1 MQAAAA
7 AVLAPFAWVDGPL
20 ITAMKQG
27 HAILLDEIN
36 LAEDAVLE
44 RLNRSTVISIACM
57 TLPIQPYEVVKL
69 AHGPLMHAYA
79 PNSLWT
85 LKLERSA

>member
-1 MQAAAA
+1 MQDAVAAMQATAA

-44 RLNRSTVISIACM
+44 RLNRSARALGHV
-57 TLPIQPYEVVKL
+57 TLPL
-69 AHGPLMHAYA
+69 
-79 PNSLWT
+79 SWT
-85 LKLERSA
+85 